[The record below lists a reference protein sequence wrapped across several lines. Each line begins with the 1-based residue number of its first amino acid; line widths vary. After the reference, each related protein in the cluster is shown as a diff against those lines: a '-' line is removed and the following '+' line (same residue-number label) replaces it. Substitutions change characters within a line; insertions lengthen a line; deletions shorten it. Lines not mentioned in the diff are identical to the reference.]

1 MIFFITLIIS
11 FLFLEPNFSLEIQN
25 KNIWRYHFNLEDIKE
40 SILYDSKIYCFAER
54 GYFYLDLESNNI
66 IKNTVDLNLSGV
78 DVIKALDY
86 NGELVLIYSSGKIDF
101 VKGNRVSSVDLAI
114 TENVKINHVTNKEKY
129 IYVSST
135 EGVYVIDAENKTV
148 KERYE
153 YFYDPNDK
161 VNVSFINFS
170 KNKIYAISNGD
181 IFFRIS
187 IQTTKIL
194 ETGIRCH
201 YLMILFMDLLL
212 RMISCTFITI
222 ILFFLKL
229 ELVLEQMLMVKLL

>member
-114 TENVKINHVTNKEKY
+114 TENVKINHLSL
-129 IYVSST
+129 IH
-135 EGVYVIDAENKTV
+135 I
-148 KERYE
+148 
-153 YFYDPNDK
+153 
-161 VNVSFINFS
+161 
-170 KNKIYAISNGD
+170 
-181 IFFRIS
+181 
-187 IQTTKIL
+187 
-194 ETGIRCH
+194 
-201 YLMILFMDLLL
+201 
-212 RMISCTFITI
+212 
-222 ILFFLKL
+222 
-229 ELVLEQMLMVKLL
+229 

>member
-11 FLFLEPNFSLEIQN
+11 LLFLEPNFSLEIQN
-25 KNIWRYHFNLEDIKE
+25 KNIWRFHFNLEDIKE

-101 VKGNRVSSVDLAI
+101 VRGNRVSSVDLAI

-161 VNVSFINFS
+161 VNVSFLNFS

-181 IFFRIS
+181 IFFFGY
-187 IQTTKIL
+187 Q
-194 ETGIRCH
+194 
-201 YLMILFMDLLL
+201 F
-212 RMISCTFITI
+212 
-222 ILFFLKL
+222 KL
-229 ELVLEQMLMVKLL
+229 